1 MDKKL
6 GIEIHKT
13 DLMYRRIIE
22 GCEEMQRANSLT
34 GTHGF
39 VLSYL
44 CMREGE
50 QVFQRDIERVCGIR
64 RSSVTEL
71 VQLMERNGL
80 INRQGVPEDARLKR
94 LVVTPK
100 GKELHQAT
108 VEAFRS
114 VERVALKDVDEGDLE
129 VFWKV
134 LEQLRHNLKEGFCNG
149 KCALDDDKEDKE

>member
-13 DLMYRRIIE
+13 DLMYRRVIE

-80 INRQGVPEDARLKR
+80 ITRQGVPEDARLKQ

-108 VEAFRS
+108 VDAFRS
-114 VERVALKDVDEGDLE
+114 VERIALKGVDPKDLE
-129 VFWKV
+129 VFYRV
-134 LEQLRHNLKEGFCNG
+134 IEQLRNNLKEGFADG
-149 KCALDDDKEDKE
+149 KCPSDGKEE